1 MSDASIQSLSI
12 EIVASSDGTLPPS
25 ALVQVSLDDVSRADA
40 SAICNAQLR
49 LRCGGTMPINLRL
62 NYDSLQIDPRH
73 TYAVAVRIEQDGQLR
88 YINTR
93 AHEVELDK
101 VKGKVRVIVDKID
114 SMSDG
119 IHGGTW
125 IDTPTDR

>member
-49 LRCGGTMPINLRL
+49 LRCGGKMPINLRL

-114 SMSDG
+114 SMNDG

-125 IDTPTDR
+125 IDTPH